1 MLLRTI
7 MPLQTAILK
16 AGRLPA
22 AAALA
27 TALIAVSGSFQMA
40 FASLKPVTITG
51 QEHMCSTTS
60 TEYFLGDDGMLVHAT
75 EGTTHFTASPGPS
88 GKWEDAYWVTGF
100 HNEGSSLC
108 NNRIL
113 PGTVSTRGKSLALGQ
128 LDDGTVTADLKARV
142 TSGQVRLGFDLWLTA
157 VQGERT
163 AHQMERD
170 PRTFEVMVQPGT
182 WRVNATNP
190 GWHRVYVGASGNTD
204 WNNFD
209 VADLNLTAVARAAG
223 VPRGYYW
230 TAVDAGGEALH
241 GSFAVSGYA
250 LHSTWRPRAPLPAPK
265 PAAAAPKAVP
275 APVKVVAPTRPPAKR
290 ATPSAPT
297 IAVKSAAPAAPRTLA
312 LAPRPAPK
320 RAEQRVNVPA
330 LTGKSMTASQA
341 LLRKAGLRARFAGRG
356 SRPRYVVASQAIKVG
371 TAVPRG
377 TVVLM
382 NVRAVR

>member
-1 MLLRTI
+1 VLLRTT
-7 MPLQTAILK
+7 MPLPTTIRK

-22 AAALA
+22 AAALATALA

-40 FASLKPVTITG
+40 FASLKPVTVTG
-51 QEHMCSTTS
+51 QGHMCSTTR

-108 NNRIL
+108 NARIL
-113 PGTVSTRGKSLALGQ
+113 PGTVSTRGRSLALGR
-128 LDDGTVTADLKARV
+128 LDDGTVTADLKASV
-142 TSGQVRLGFDLWLTA
+142 TRGQVRLGFDLWLTA

-182 WRVNATNP
+182 WRVNATDP
-190 GWHRVYVGASGNTD
+190 GWHRVYVGASGSTD
-204 WNNFD
+204 WNHFD
-209 VADLNLTAVARAAG
+209 VAGLNLTAIARAAG
-223 VPRGYYW
+223 VPHGYYW

-250 LHSTWRPRAPLPAPK
+250 LRSTWRPPAPHPAPK
-265 PAAAAPKAVP
+265 PAATAPKAAP
-275 APVKVVAPTRPPAKR
+275 APVKVVAPARPPAKR
-290 ATPSAPT
+290 ATPP
-297 IAVKSAAPAAPRTLA
+297 
-312 LAPRPAPK
+312 APRPAPK
-320 RAEQRVNVPA
+320 RAVQRVTVPA

-341 LLRKAGLRARFAGRG
+341 LLRKAGLRARFAGHG
-356 SRPRYVVASQAIKVG
+356 SRPRYVVVSQAIKAG

-377 TVVLM
+377 TVVLVK
-382 NVRAVR
+382 VRAVR